1 MAVSDFNYFSD
12 WNRYLT
18 KIKSCLRN
26 PETEDELNLRE
37 TFEIIDNLNL
47 KSGELN
53 KLKLALKRALSII
66 EKAVIDEE
74 LKRLEE
80 LKKEMIN
87 VKIELARLNNR
98 K

>member
-37 TFEIIDNLNL
+37 TFEIINNLNL
-47 KSGELN
+47 KSGE
-53 KLKLALKRALSII
+53 
-66 EKAVIDEE
+66 
-74 LKRLEE
+74 
-80 LKKEMIN
+80 
-87 VKIELARLNNR
+87 
-98 K
+98 